1 MKIIQELKINKP
13 IFKKTAIRGHF
24 GRNVLVFYGKFLR
37 NWIIKFFVF
46 EKKLFPFDKEE
57 LGEKILF
64 EIYL

>member
-1 MKIIQELKINKP
+1 MKIIQELKIDES
-13 IFKKTAIRGHF
+13 IFKKTAISGHF
-24 GRNVLVFYGKFLR
+24 GRNVPVFYGKFLR

-46 EKKLFPFDKEE
+46 EKKLFLFDKEE